1 MNTIYIIKS
10 PFHSW
15 VCNQNLDGAP
25 SFLPPSLST
34 SLITVS
40 EATAQEG
47 RSVSNFLASSSSSSP
62 LISWLI
68 YRREAVGELSG
79 QGLYLVMY
87 AEADSHTHAW
97 NT

>member
-1 MNTIYIIKS
+1 MKTIYIIKS

-15 VCNQNLDGAP
+15 VSNQNLEGAP

-47 RSVSNFLASSSSSSP
+47 QPCFLASSSSSSP